1 MNFQVMDNMQF
12 LDITGLE
19 VDEIRHINSC
29 LSDTPQRI
37 SLPWTLKK
45 KSPQKKLHRKPNA
58 AVECKKPSDVD
69 EETLIS
75 YDNAISVDT
84 PTPKTDHFIPT
95 QVSTTADKETVP
107 SNEIAEELR
116 NSPSAPISN
125 LIESNTE
132 VMPVKV
138 ENIVATSSN
147 KTEEM
152 KNKPVKVQTCDVK
165 KNGVKSDVNEPV
177 NVWAKKSW
185 TSLFKKEEPTTNGEL
200 VTERSDEKF
209 KSLDTVE
216 KSRTIDP
223 ATHRLAEFLSNF
235 EIDGKS
241 ANLQPRGLI
250 NRSNYCYINSILQ
263 ALLACP
269 PLCNL
274 LIGLSKNLTE
284 NGHGLPPIIKNMCK
298 FINKFEKLP
307 DSYLNRISKRNK
319 KKQGS
324 FDSCG
329 DSIEASSIYTI
340 LNDTRSDSFLV
351 EGRQEDAEEFLG
363 LLLNGLKDEMM
374 NIIESC
380 KTENKIEMNHDSED
394 WKQMGPKNK
403 RNITRKVQFDKTP
416 ISDIFGGLLCSK
428 IHKTGDEY
436 TENIQPFLT
445 LQLNIRT
452 AKTITE
458 ALEQLKIK
466 NQLEGITSA
475 KTNQKVEAWQQ
486 VLIEKLPAVLVL
498 HLQCFRY
505 NWNGCTKIMKKV
517 EFPIDLQVDSKI
529 LSGKPSSS
537 SEKQYKLFAVVY
549 HEGKEASK
557 GHYVADAFHSGHH
570 TWLRFD
576 DAKVRSVSVESV
588 LKPHGARVPYLLFY
602 KRGDIVQGV

>member
-1 MNFQVMDNMQF
+1 MPLVRN
-12 LDITGLE
+12 
-19 VDEIRHINSC
+19 DEI
-29 LSDTPQRI
+29 RI

-84 PTPKTDHFIPT
+84 PTSKTDHFIPT

-200 VTERSDEKF
+200 VTERSDEKV

-298 FINKFEKLP
+298 FINNFEKLP

-324 FDSCG
+324 FDFSCG

-428 IHKTGDEY
+428 IHKTGDES

-458 ALEQLKIK
+458 ALEQLTIK

-505 NWNGCTKIMKKV
+505 NGNGCTKIMKKV

-588 LKPHGARVPYLLFY
+588 LKPHGDRVPYLLFY
-602 KRGDIVQGV
+602 KRGDIV

>member
-75 YDNAISVDT
+75 YDNAISVNT
-84 PTPKTDHFIPT
+84 PTSKTDHFIPT

-324 FDSCG
+324 FDFSCG
-329 DSIEASSIYTI
+329 DSIEESSIYTI

-428 IHKTGDEY
+428 IHKTGDES

-458 ALEQLKIK
+458 ALEQLTIK

-505 NWNGCTKIMKKV
+505 NGNGCTKIMKKV

-588 LKPHGARVPYLLFY
+588 LKPHGDRVPYLLFY
-602 KRGDIVQGV
+602 KRGDIV

>member
-1 MNFQVMDNMQF
+1 MQF

-84 PTPKTDHFIPT
+84 PTSKTDHFIPT
-95 QVSTTADKETVP
+95 QVSTTAHKETVP

-200 VTERSDEKF
+200 VTERSDEKV

-223 ATHRLAEFLSNF
+223 ATQRLAEFLSNF

-274 LIGLSKNLTE
+274 LIELSKNLTE

-298 FINKFEKLP
+298 FINNFEKLP

-324 FDSCG
+324 FDFSCG

-428 IHKTGDEY
+428 IHKTGDES

-458 ALEQLKIK
+458 ALEQLTIK

-505 NWNGCTKIMKKV
+505 NGNGCTKIMKKV

-588 LKPHGARVPYLLFY
+588 LKPHGDRVPYLLFY
-602 KRGDIVQGV
+602 KRGDIV

>member
-75 YDNAISVDT
+75 YDKAISVDT
-84 PTPKTDHFIPT
+84 PTSKTDHFIPT

-138 ENIVATSSN
+138 ENIVETSSN

-152 KNKPVKVQTCDVK
+152 NNKPVKVQTCDVK

-200 VTERSDEKF
+200 VTERSDEKV

-298 FINKFEKLP
+298 FINNFEKLP

-324 FDSCG
+324 FDFSCG
-329 DSIEASSIYTI
+329 DSIEASPIYTI

-363 LLLNGLKDEMM
+363 LLVNGLKDEMM

-428 IHKTGDEY
+428 IHKTGDES

-458 ALEQLKIK
+458 ALEQLTIK

-505 NWNGCTKIMKKV
+505 NGNGCTKIMKKV

-588 LKPHGARVPYLLFY
+588 LKPHGDRVPYLLFY
-602 KRGDIVQGV
+602 KRGDIV

>member
-84 PTPKTDHFIPT
+84 PTSKTDHFIPT

-200 VTERSDEKF
+200 VTERSDEKV

-298 FINKFEKLP
+298 FINNFEKLP

-324 FDSCG
+324 FDFSCG

-428 IHKTGDEY
+428 IHKTGDES

-458 ALEQLKIK
+458 ALEQLTIK

-505 NWNGCTKIMKKV
+505 NGNGCTKIMKKV

-588 LKPHGARVPYLLFY
+588 LKPHGDRVPYLLFY
-602 KRGDIVQGV
+602 KRGDIV

>member
-84 PTPKTDHFIPT
+84 PTSKTDHFIPT

-324 FDSCG
+324 FDFSCG

-428 IHKTGDEY
+428 INKTGDES

-452 AKTITE
+452 AKTITG
-458 ALEQLKIK
+458 ALEQLTIK

-505 NWNGCTKIMKKV
+505 NGNGCTKIMKKV
-517 EFPIDLQVDSKI
+517 EVPIDLQVDSKI

-588 LKPHGARVPYLLFY
+588 LKPHGDRVPYLLFY
-602 KRGDIVQGV
+602 KRGDIV

>member
-1 MNFQVMDNMQF
+1 MQF

-69 EETLIS
+69 EETVIS

-84 PTPKTDHFIPT
+84 PTSKTDHFIPT

-200 VTERSDEKF
+200 VTERSDEKV

-298 FINKFEKLP
+298 FINNFEKLP
-307 DSYLNRISKRNK
+307 DSYLNRISKSNK

-324 FDSCG
+324 FDFSCG

-428 IHKTGDEY
+428 IHKTGDES

-458 ALEQLKIK
+458 ALEQLTIK

-505 NWNGCTKIMKKV
+505 NGNGCTKIMKKV

-588 LKPHGARVPYLLFY
+588 LKPHGDRVPYLLFY
-602 KRGDIVQGV
+602 KRGDIV

>member
-84 PTPKTDHFIPT
+84 PTSKTDHFIPT

-200 VTERSDEKF
+200 VTERSDEKV

-274 LIGLSKNLTE
+274 LIELSKNLTE

-298 FINKFEKLP
+298 FINNFEKLP

-324 FDSCG
+324 FDFSCG

-428 IHKTGDEY
+428 IHKTGDES

-458 ALEQLKIK
+458 ALEQLTIK

-505 NWNGCTKIMKKV
+505 NGNGCTKIMKKV

-588 LKPHGARVPYLLFY
+588 LKPHGDRVPYLLFY
-602 KRGDIVQGV
+602 KRGDIV

>member
-58 AVECKKPSDVD
+58 AVECKKPSDID

-84 PTPKTDHFIPT
+84 PTSKTDHFIPT

-200 VTERSDEKF
+200 VIERSDEKV

-298 FINKFEKLP
+298 FINNFEKLP

-324 FDSCG
+324 FDFSCG

-428 IHKTGDEY
+428 IHKTGDES

-458 ALEQLKIK
+458 ALEQLTIK

-505 NWNGCTKIMKKV
+505 NGNGCTKIMKKV

-588 LKPHGARVPYLLFY
+588 LKPHGDRVPYLLFY
-602 KRGDIVQGV
+602 KRGDIV

>member
-1 MNFQVMDNMQF
+1 MQ
-12 LDITGLE
+12 
-19 VDEIRHINSC
+19 
-29 LSDTPQRI
+29 
-37 SLPWTLKK
+37 
-45 KSPQKKLHRKPNA
+45 KLHRKPNA

-84 PTPKTDHFIPT
+84 PTSKTDHFIPT

-250 NRSNYCYINSILQ
+250 NRINYCYINSILQ
-263 ALLACP
+263 AL
-269 PLCNL
+269 
-274 LIGLSKNLTE
+274 
-284 NGHGLPPIIKNMCK
+284 CK

-324 FDSCG
+324 FDFSCG

-428 IHKTGDEY
+428 IHKTGDES

-458 ALEQLKIK
+458 ALEQLTIK

-505 NWNGCTKIMKKV
+505 NGNGCTKIMKNV

-588 LKPHGARVPYLLFY
+588 LKPHGDRVPYLLFY
-602 KRGDIVQGV
+602 KRGDIV

>member
-84 PTPKTDHFIPT
+84 PTSKTDHFIPT

-324 FDSCG
+324 FDFSCG

-428 IHKTGDEY
+428 IHKTGDES

-458 ALEQLKIK
+458 ALEQLTIK

-505 NWNGCTKIMKKV
+505 NGNGCTKIMKKV

-588 LKPHGARVPYLLFY
+588 LKPHGGRVPYLLFY
-602 KRGDIVQGV
+602 KRGDIV

>member
-1 MNFQVMDNMQF
+1 MQF

-45 KSPQKKLHRKPNA
+45 KSPQSEYCDVFFNNNILANVVQERFVVTRNLIIDLFSEKLHRKPNA

-84 PTPKTDHFIPT
+84 PTSKTDHFIPT

-200 VTERSDEKF
+200 VTERSDEKV

-223 ATHRLAEFLSNF
+223 ATHRLA
-235 EIDGKS
+235 G
-241 ANLQPRGLI
+241 
-250 NRSNYCYINSILQ
+250 
-263 ALLACP
+263 
-269 PLCNL
+269 
-274 LIGLSKNLTE
+274 
-284 NGHGLPPIIKNMCK
+284 
-298 FINKFEKLP
+298 
-307 DSYLNRISKRNK
+307 
-319 KKQGS
+319 
-324 FDSCG
+324 
-329 DSIEASSIYTI
+329 
-340 LNDTRSDSFLV
+340 
-351 EGRQEDAEEFLG
+351 
-363 LLLNGLKDEMM
+363 
-374 NIIESC
+374 
-380 KTENKIEMNHDSED
+380 
-394 WKQMGPKNK
+394 
-403 RNITRKVQFDKTP
+403 
-416 ISDIFGGLLCSK
+416 
-428 IHKTGDEY
+428 
-436 TENIQPFLT
+436 
-445 LQLNIRT
+445 
-452 AKTITE
+452 
-458 ALEQLKIK
+458 
-466 NQLEGITSA
+466 
-475 KTNQKVEAWQQ
+475 
-486 VLIEKLPAVLVL
+486 
-498 HLQCFRY
+498 
-505 NWNGCTKIMKKV
+505 
-517 EFPIDLQVDSKI
+517 
-529 LSGKPSSS
+529 
-537 SEKQYKLFAVVY
+537 
-549 HEGKEASK
+549 
-557 GHYVADAFHSGHH
+557 
-570 TWLRFD
+570 
-576 DAKVRSVSVESV
+576 
-588 LKPHGARVPYLLFY
+588 
-602 KRGDIVQGV
+602 

>member
-84 PTPKTDHFIPT
+84 PTSKTDHFIPT

-200 VTERSDEKF
+200 VTERSDEKV
-209 KSLDTVE
+209 KSLDIVE

-298 FINKFEKLP
+298 FINNFEKLP

-324 FDSCG
+324 FDFSCG

-428 IHKTGDEY
+428 IHKTGDES

-458 ALEQLKIK
+458 ALEQLTIK

-505 NWNGCTKIMKKV
+505 NGNGCTKIMKKV

-588 LKPHGARVPYLLFY
+588 LKPHGDRVPYLLFY
-602 KRGDIVQGV
+602 KRGDIV